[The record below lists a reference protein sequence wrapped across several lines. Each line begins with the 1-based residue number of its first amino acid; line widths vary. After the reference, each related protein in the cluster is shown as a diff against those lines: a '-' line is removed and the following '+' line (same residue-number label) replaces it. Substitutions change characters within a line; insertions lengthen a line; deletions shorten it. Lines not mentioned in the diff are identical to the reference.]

1 MARQVLTP
9 GQTFYVSTTGDD
21 VNDGSQ
27 AYPWR
32 TVQRA
37 CRFMIAEAD
46 LNGGA
51 NPVIQLADGTYNEDV
66 IAFSHPVGGH
76 LFTVRGNQTT
86 PENVYINSFTCVD
99 YGCVQLVGIRTK
111 FLNAI
116 QFGILDYAYMA
127 FDATTG
133 VHVKAQSGGSINVT
147 GPSKILGG
155 ALAHQQT
162 WGNASRISLAGQ
174 PVTIPAVL
182 NFPVAF
188 CLCTGGGI
196 TADGMTVTYS
206 GAGVSG
212 TTGQKYICNRNGVLD
227 LSGTVF
233 PGNVGGSYSHGG
245 VVVAN

>member
-1 MARQVLTP
+1 MTRQILEAPT
-9 GQTFYVSTTGDD
+9 TFYVSTTG
-21 VNDGSQ
+21 NDSNPGTQ
-27 AYPWR
+27 ASPWR
-32 TVQRA
+32 TVQKA
-37 CRFMIAEAD
+37 CNYVLAELD
-46 LNGGA
+46 LHGGVYVA
-51 NPVIQLADGTYNEDV
+51 IQLADGNYEEDV
-66 IAFSHPVGGH
+66 VCFSHPVGGH
-76 LFTVRGNQTT
+76 LFFILGNQQN
-86 PENVYINSFTCVD
+86 PENVYVRTFTKVD
-99 YGCVQLVGIRTK
+99 FGAVQITGIRTK

-116 QFGILDYAYMA
+116 QFGILDYAHMA

-174 PVTIPAVL
+174 PVTIPAAL
-182 NFPVAF
+182 NFSVAF